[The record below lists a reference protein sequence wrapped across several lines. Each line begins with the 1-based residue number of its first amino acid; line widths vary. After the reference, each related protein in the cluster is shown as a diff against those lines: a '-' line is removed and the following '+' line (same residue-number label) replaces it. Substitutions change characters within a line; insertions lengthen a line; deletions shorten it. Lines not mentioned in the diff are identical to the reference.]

1 MNTTLRQQL
10 LDQVITIIL
19 RARPLVAGI
28 ERKDRDLGAQL
39 KRSLNSVALNV
50 SEAFGGRAGNAR
62 LSFRRAL
69 GELYESQAALQLG
82 AAWGYVPDEQAQASV
97 EALDALGARLYGLSQ
112 R

>member
-1 MNTTLRQQL
+1 MHLPLTPPRSHSGLDAPPAALRVVFSPTAHL
-10 LDQVITIIL
+10 LRHL
-19 RARPLVAGI
+19 RP
-28 ERKDRDLGAQL
+28 
-39 KRSLNSVALNV
+39 SLALSVSSV
-50 SEAFGGRAGNAR
+50 SQKAGNAR

-82 AAWGYVPDEQAQASV
+82 AAWGYVPAEQAQASV